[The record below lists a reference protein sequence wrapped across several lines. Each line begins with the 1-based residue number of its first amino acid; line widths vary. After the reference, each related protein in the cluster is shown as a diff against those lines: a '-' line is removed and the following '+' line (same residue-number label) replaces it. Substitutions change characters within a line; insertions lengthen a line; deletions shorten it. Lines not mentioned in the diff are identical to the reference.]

1 MAEEG
6 QADAAAHQHLERLLD
21 RDHVLVFIEWR
32 SVREQRDIFL
42 RGTAPGSRRASR
54 GFMPGQALCFE
65 LQFQWPSWK
74 YAQPL
79 EIFRSKNVFGPGGS
93 GGGYRVELVE
103 VRQSGAGLVV
113 VAADKH
119 GTDAAREI
127 SDFVG
132 AGAITNHIAQIGYA
146 IVGWRGI
153 KTGGQSLQIS

>member
-1 MAEEG
+1 
-6 QADAAAHQHLERLLD
+6 DAAAHQHLERILD

-42 RGTAPGSRRASR
+42 RRTAPGRSGCAPRRLAR
-54 GFMPGQALCFE
+54 GQALCFE

-103 VRQSGAGLVV
+103 VCQSGAGLVM

-153 KTGGQSLQIS
+153 KTGGQSLQI